1 VSGEARDSVRQSAR
15 PVIELDSGILA
26 YPPETGGELRD
37 GQLRVGAGPQGEG
50 LATSALRRRVCAVGE
65 S

>member
-26 YPPETGGELRD
+26 YP
-37 GQLRVGAGPQGEG
+37 A
-50 LATSALRRRVCAVGE
+50 E
-65 S
+65 SYGTDNSVLVPDPRAKG